1 MKRFLLCMLALVLA
15 LAPVSAMAYSIVNPG
30 DDFYYLDQA
39 NVLSEATEGEIFFAN
54 QLLAEACGAQIVI
67 AALNDIGSANIADY
81 ATDMGDKWG
90 IGSAEEQNGFLLLM
104 TISDEDYYAV
114 TGRGLYSIFP
124 ASTLKNMFDRYL
136 ESDFARGNYDAGA
149 KKFFEA
155 VFTRIADY
163 YNLDI
168 TPQDGVDAY
177 EAYLASSASA
187 ANFCGA
193 RGGGARGGWND
204 SSYDGY
210 RVDRMIDNIVTI
222 LVLVFVIML
231 LSKIRGGSFWFWRPT
246 FFWPFFG
253 PIRGPR
259 REPPRRRPGPR
270 RGPPPGGFGGGSF
283 GGGRGGFSGG
293 SFRGGGFGGGRGFG
307 GGGFGGGAGRGRH

>member
-1 MKRFLLCMLALVLA
+1 MKRFLICMLALVLA

-124 ASTLKNMFDRYL
+124 ARKPVTRFYP
-136 ESDFARGNYDAGA
+136 
-149 KKFFEA
+149 
-155 VFTRIADY
+155 FTINCAP
-163 YNLDI
+163 I
-168 TPQDGVDAY
+168 
-177 EAYLASSASA
+177 SFS
-187 ANFCGA
+187 
-193 RGGGARGGWND
+193 
-204 SSYDGY
+204 
-210 RVDRMIDNIVTI
+210 MI
-222 LVLVFVIML
+222 
-231 LSKIRGGSFWFWRPT
+231 
-246 FFWPFFG
+246 
-253 PIRGPR
+253 
-259 REPPRRRPGPR
+259 
-270 RGPPPGGFGGGSF
+270 
-283 GGGRGGFSGG
+283 
-293 SFRGGGFGGGRGFG
+293 
-307 GGGFGGGAGRGRH
+307 